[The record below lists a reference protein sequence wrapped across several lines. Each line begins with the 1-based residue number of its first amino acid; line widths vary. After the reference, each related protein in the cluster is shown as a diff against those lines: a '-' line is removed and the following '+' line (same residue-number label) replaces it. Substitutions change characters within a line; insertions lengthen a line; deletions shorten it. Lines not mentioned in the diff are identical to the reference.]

1 MRNSVGGPAVPN
13 DDADRDGAHDGAD
26 RGADDGADDGADG
39 TSRAAGPG
47 ADPGA
52 GPGADPGADPGAGLR
67 VDLDAGLSWS
77 RTVPRALVHRTSPAE
92 VLLTDVRAVGRGGGA
107 GGGAGGR
114 RGDGGEGGGAG
125 LFRAAACWPR
135 SHATFPTDG
144 SDLHSPLLVVET
156 LRQLG
161 IYLPLRWYG
170 VPSTAQLLIDDLFFA
185 LRPGSEPLAGHG
197 GTEVGCSIRVTDPHY
212 RPDGGLAAL
221 RLTVALRAG
230 GRLFATAG
238 GGARFL
244 SAERYAAVRG
254 GLLHARR
261 TPPDPGGRPAPT
273 LLGVARSGDVLVARR
288 AGGLTVEPADL
299 RQPFFFDHP
308 SDHVPGM
315 VLLEAARQAAAEAS
329 GGVLLRPLNG
339 RMAAVRFTEYEPA
352 ALVEAVPHDR
362 TCVFRVRQ
370 GGVATAYGVL
380 GFGRHAV

>member
-13 DDADRDGAHDGAD
+13 DDADRGGAHDGAD
-26 RGADDGADDGADG
+26 RGADDGADDGTGRD
-39 TSRAAGPG
+39 AGPG
-47 ADPGA
+47 ADS
-52 GPGADPGADPGAGLR
+52 GAGLR

-92 VLLTDVRAVGRGGGA
+92 VLLTDVRAVGAGGA
-107 GGGAGGR
+107 GGSPGEG
-114 RGDGGEGGGAG
+114 RGDGGEVGGAG
-125 LFRAAACWPR
+125 LFRAAAFWPR
-135 SHATFPTDG
+135 SHATFPAEG
-144 SDLHSPLLVVET
+144 GDLHSALLVVET

-170 VPSTAQLLIDDLFFA
+170 VPPTAQLLIDDLFFA
-185 LRPGSEPLAGHG
+185 LRPGGEPLAGHG

-261 TPPDPGGRPAPT
+261 TPPDPAGRPAPA
-273 LLGVARSGDVLVARR
+273 LLGVARGGDVLIARR
-288 AGGLTVEPADL
+288 AGGFTVEPADL

-315 VLLEAARQAAAEAS
+315 VLLEAARQAAAAAS
-329 GGVLLRPLNG
+329 GGELLRPLNG

-352 ALVEAVPHDR
+352 AVVEAVPHDR
-362 TCVFRVRQ
+362 TLVFRVRQ

-380 GFGRHAV
+380 GYGRHAV